1 MFRGDVQRGTS
12 RPTEGHM
19 NDMLGYVTG
28 ALVARDA
35 LLRWLDSYII
45 KLHTHISA

>member
-1 MFRGDVQRGTS
+1 MDMFWGDVQRGTS

-19 NDMLGYVTG
+19 NDMTG

-45 KLHTHISA
+45 KLHTHMSA